1 MEIAS
6 IIEREK
12 LKLSLK
18 QCLIWFEIFELNV
31 INSAAW
37 CGFLFIYQTIGSLL
51 QSNRYVL
58 I

>member
-6 IIEREK
+6 IIEGEN
-12 LKLSLK
+12 LKLSLR
-18 QCLIWFEIFELNV
+18 QCLIWFEIFELNA
-31 INSAAW
+31 INSAASF
-37 CGFLFIYQTIGSLL
+37 GFLFIYQTIGSVL